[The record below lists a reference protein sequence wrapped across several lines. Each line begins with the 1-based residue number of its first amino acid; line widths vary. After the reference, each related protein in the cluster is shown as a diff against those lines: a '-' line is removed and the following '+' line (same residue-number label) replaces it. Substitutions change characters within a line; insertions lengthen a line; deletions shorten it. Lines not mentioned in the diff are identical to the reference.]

1 MSRVGET
8 LILRKS
14 GLREGVEARMGFWVV
29 FGGPRAGFWEG
40 KSLEKASRKSL
51 KFRWIFGRGFSRI
64 LAPNWEP
71 KPSPGGS
78 FLAFFFDVIF
88 CGFFFDAGGKR
99 S

>member
-14 GLREGVEARMGFWVV
+14 GWREAVGSEVGFWAV

-40 KSLEKASRKSL
+40 KSLEKASRRSL
-51 KFRWIFGRGFSRI
+51 NFRWIFGRGFSRI
-64 LAPNWEP
+64 LAPNWRP

-78 FLAFFFDVIF
+78 FLALEKGYDFL
-88 CGFFFDAGGKR
+88 
-99 S
+99 

>member
-14 GLREGVEARMGFWVV
+14 GLREGVEARRGFWVV
-29 FGGPRAGFWEG
+29 FGGPREGFWEAKSFKNASG
-40 KSLEKASRKSL
+40 KDL

-78 FLAFFFDVIF
+78 FLGLEKGYDFLCFL
-88 CGFFFDAGGKR
+88 

>member
-1 MSRVGET
+1 
-8 LILRKS
+8 
-14 GLREGVEARMGFWVV
+14 MGFWAV

-78 FLAFFFDVIF
+78 FLALETGCDFLMFYIISG
-88 CGFFFDAGGKR
+88 GFFKELEGSGADPLLDLQRTVLRNF
-99 S
+99 